1 MAVTFLLLIVC
12 LMYSGYQAYPRTRD
26 IHRLSSAPRIDT
38 AKPWTQNQAEFVKIK
53 NVLKSILS
61 PRITTVRI
69 SADLN
74 LIRQCLE
81 SRECQGVSALRHYG
95 TCALVG
101 SSGILLK
108 SRCGAEID
116 SSDFVIRFNLSPRD
130 GYTKD
135 VGKKS
140 SMMVLNT
147 NMSHKA
153 YDIFNNTAVNK
164 EARLREMFQTADNS
178 ILFFPKSNRYWGMY
192 KGLEQI
198 LRRQGLNAGIVMGV
212 TTSERGHDEIRHMVW
227 DVLDSQHTSEMPSTG
242 LLLVEI
248 AITFCDRVRLYGF
261 YPFSRDQQN
270 HAVPFHYWDASIH
283 FPGPENIH
291 NFVAEFELLRK
302 LHDNGVIE
310 HKIGPC
316 R

>member
-26 IHRLSSAPRIDT
+26 AHRLASAPRIDT
-38 AKPWTQNQAEFVKIK
+38 AKPWAQNQAEFVKIK
-53 NVLKSILS
+53 NVLKSILG

-81 SRECQGVSALRHYG
+81 ARECQGVSALRHYG

-101 SSGILLK
+101 SSGILLN

-153 YDIFNNTAVNK
+153 YDIFNNTSEQGSTTKGNVS
-164 EARLREMFQTADNS
+164 NS
-178 ILFFPKSNRYWGMY
+178 RQFHIVLSKV
-192 KGLEQI
+192 EQI
-198 LRRQGLNAGIVMGV
+198 LGDVQGFGADPE
-212 TTSERGHDEIRHMVW
+212 TTGTKCGDCHGGND
-227 DVLDSQHTSEMPSTG
+227 L
-242 LLLVEI
+242 
-248 AITFCDRVRLYGF
+248 
-261 YPFSRDQQN
+261 
-270 HAVPFHYWDASIH
+270 
-283 FPGPENIH
+283 
-291 NFVAEFELLRK
+291 
-302 LHDNGVIE
+302 
-310 HKIGPC
+310 
-316 R
+316 